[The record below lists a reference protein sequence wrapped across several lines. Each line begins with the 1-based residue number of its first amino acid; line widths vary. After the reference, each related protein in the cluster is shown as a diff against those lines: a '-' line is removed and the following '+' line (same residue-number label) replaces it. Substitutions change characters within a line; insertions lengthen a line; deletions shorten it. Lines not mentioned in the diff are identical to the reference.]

1 MMIRYWDS
9 LNGGGYEAPGED
21 FPIKPHHSPS
31 SKILPFIL
39 LHFCI
44 LYTCFT
50 LETVS
55 LPFILLHI
63 SIASKMLTFV
73 FCSHV
78 LYFENSIAHPLENEN
93 SRTHCCSPSKNLLF
107 EMLTN
112 QCAQGKNGLYL
123 WNDSTEKSYDLIW
136 MITYSR
142 SIVWSPNLHIPHEVF
157 DWNSKS

>member
-1 MMIRYWDS
+1 MVMMMIRYWDS
-9 LNGGGYEAPGED
+9 LNGGGYEALGED

-78 LYFENSIAHPLENEN
+78 LYFGNSIAHPLENAN

-112 QCAQGKNGLYL
+112 QCAQGKIGLYL
-123 WNDSTEKSYDLIW
+123 
-136 MITYSR
+136 
-142 SIVWSPNLHIPHEVF
+142 
-157 DWNSKS
+157 